1 MIKKRDIMKWI
12 FLNVYQKSKGW
23 KQILKRSIFNYLAEI
38 IKDYPNTSRYISNRR
53 QEIIYRHQDAPDENV
68 GGGRRQG
75 KRDESTENMVI
86 TLAQDKRLRV
96 LEEHARAVEKC
107 LKKCATYEGVGLLD
121 QTTYDIIYELYITE
135 FQRYSLEGVA
145 MKCNLSVRQARNR
158 REAFFEQ
165 LGKELGIKVD

>member
-1 MIKKRDIMKWI
+1 M
-12 FLNVYQKSKGW
+12 V
-23 KQILKRSIFNYLAEI
+23 KRSIFNYLAEI
-38 IKDYPNTSRYISNRR
+38 IRDYPNTSQYVSDRR
-53 QEIIYRHQDAPDENV
+53 QEIMYRHQEEVDENV
-68 GGGRRQG
+68 GGGKQQG

-86 TLAQDKRLRV
+86 TLAQDKRLRL
-96 LEEHARAVEKC
+96 LEEHAKAVEKC

-145 MKCNLSVRQARNR
+145 MKCNLSVRQARNK